1 MEKVYEV
8 QWYKECYPLPDECGK
23 QTFNTRREAVL
34 FAWRKN
40 QAGYK
45 TMQFDRYRDE
55 DED

>member
-1 MEKVYEV
+1 MEKTYEV
-8 QWYKECYPLPDECGK
+8 QWYKERYPLPDESGK
-23 QTFNTRREAVL
+23 QTFNTRREAAL